1 MPYQS
6 LQAWGGPT
14 IAGDLLCSRCQ
25 ERPVSPSDSVLSNME
40 LPQPL
45 EMWSPTETLV
55 PPGAPGPTQEQR
67 VALVTVLQGCMGTLR
82 QM

>member
-1 MPYQS
+1 MI
-6 LQAWGGPT
+6 T
-14 IAGDLLCSRCQ
+14 
-25 ERPVSPSDSVLSNME
+25 SDSVLGNME

-67 VALVTVLQGCMGTLR
+67 VALVTVLHGCMRTLR
-82 QM
+82 